1 MVQELSEKEVDK
13 VRKQVKVMVDLIRK
27 GIQFLLIAHGAGIGA
42 CVAAL
47 KDYAAVPALK
57 GIGTFITLFSF
68 GFALA
73 MLSYMAL
80 LHYQT
85 SVIENTFA
93 PAKIN
98 VRNFSLGLW
107 LASASSAL
115 LAGALAL
122 LVSKLGSL

>member
-13 VRKQVKVMVDLIRK
+13 VRKQVKVMVDLVKK

-47 KDYAAVPALK
+47 KDYSTVPALK
-57 GIGTFITLFSF
+57 GIGTFVSIFSF
-68 GFALA
+68 GFVLA
-73 MLSYMAL
+73 MIAYITLI
-80 LHYQT
+80 HYQT
-85 SVIENTFA
+85 SIIENTFS
-93 PAKIN
+93 PGKIN
-98 VRNFSLGLW
+98 VRQFSLGLW
-107 LASASSAL
+107 LASTSSAL